1 MVVIA
6 KRDEAEGL
14 QRGVAGSANWAEHF
28 GHPSDR
34 ATLYLEGNLDKVALT
49 QGSGKPQQATRYRNG
64 LEFSFGALAVF
75 QHDECR
81 NRTSKL
87 NTGGTLLRMHLGK
100 VGHKASTISRGGY
113 EREITKGP
121 CTDSGHK
128 VGAGPLS
135 PFDQ

>member
-64 LEFSFGALAVF
+64 LEFSFGAAAVF
-75 QHDECR
+75 
-81 NRTSKL
+81 
-87 NTGGTLLRMHLGK
+87 
-100 VGHKASTISRGGY
+100 
-113 EREITKGP
+113 
-121 CTDSGHK
+121 
-128 VGAGPLS
+128 
-135 PFDQ
+135 